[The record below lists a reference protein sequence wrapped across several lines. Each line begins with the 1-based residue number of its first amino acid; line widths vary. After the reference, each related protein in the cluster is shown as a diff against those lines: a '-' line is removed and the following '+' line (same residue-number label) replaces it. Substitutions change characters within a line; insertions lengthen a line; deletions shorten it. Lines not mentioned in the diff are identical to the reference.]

1 MHQVDDRDWATV
13 MAYLYLEDNMTEDA
27 QIGMNEKQGLTCV
40 IDTDNSS
47 AHLELEFMGT
57 SVTVF
62 ANATISDL
70 RYAPR
75 CLPNRPQCHP
85 EFFVCLPSRISML

>member
-13 MAYLYLEDNMTEDA
+13 TAHLYLENNMTEDA

-40 IDTDNSS
+40 VNTDNSS
-47 AHLELEFMGT
+47 AYLELGFMGT
-57 SVTVF
+57 SVTVS

-70 RYAPR
+70 RYAP
-75 CLPNRPQCHP
+75 CLPNRT
-85 EFFVCLPSRISML
+85 R